1 MKTELETQVENYQ
14 KWRDELRET
23 IEAYQAWLEGHGHAD
38 IRRSLRIYDLVE
50 SLRNDHI
57 MLAFLAEFSRGKTEL
72 INAMFFSG
80 YEQRLLPSDMG
91 RTTMCPT
98 EIFYDGAEDP
108 YIRLLPI
115 ETRKGED
122 GIGALKHKPIEW
134 VQIKLEVDSKEAMA
148 EAMAKLAEV
157 KSVPIADAEAMGLL
171 DDSDFLTTT
180 VIKKGEGKVDIPC
193 WRHAMINFPH
203 PLLKSGLVV
212 LDTPGV
218 NALGTEPELTLSMIP
233 SAHAVLFLL
242 GLDTGVTK
250 SDLNVWQE
258 YVRDYVSRRIA
269 VLNKVD
275 LAWDDLKSQAEID
288 AGIERQLDE
297 TAKTLDIQRD
307 HVLALS
313 AQKALLARIRED
325 DELLKRSGIEQLERL
340 IADEIIPAK
349 QEILRAAVSRE
360 VGGMVES
367 SLQSVVSARDSG
379 RGELI
384 EMSKL
389 SGKNRELAKNMLTKF
404 EEDKTKYGRHME
416 SFNGSLKTVTR
427 QGDVLLNTMSD
438 ERLGELLA
446 KCSQAMTDSWTTA
459 GLMRSM
465 QALFET
471 FSQQAER
478 ILAFSAETRG
488 FVENVYSQ
496 FHKQYG
502 FKKISPPELN
512 LERHILRMH
521 TLEER
526 TEAFCK
532 NPVNVLGREKRFVI
546 RRFHSSLVG
555 QGMQLFR
562 DVRNDLDGWLKG
574 ALNPLSMQ
582 LKEHQKLLEARVESL
597 RKIAGDVNA
606 LQERVGY
613 LQKQQHQLSKQ
624 VADLTRIRDTLSAEA
639 PSSEEAGA
647 AVAA

>member
-1 MKTELETQVENYQ
+1 MKTELETQVENYE
-14 KWRDELRET
+14 KWRNELRDT

-80 YEQRLLPSDMG
+80 YQQRLLPSDIG

-98 EIFYDGAEDP
+98 EIFYDDSEDP

-122 GIGALKHKPIEW
+122 GIGALKQRPIEW
-134 VQIKLEVDSKEAMA
+134 VQIRLEVDSSEAMS
-148 EAMAKLAEV
+148 EAMAKLADS
-157 KSVPIADAEAMGLL
+157 KTVPIEEAEAMGLL
-171 DDSDFLTTT
+171 EDSDLLTTT
-180 VIKKGEGKVDIPC
+180 VIKKEEGKVEIPC

-242 GLDTGVTK
+242 ALDTGVTK
-250 SDLNVWQE
+250 SDLNIWQE
-258 YVRDYVSRRIA
+258 FVRDYVSRRVA

-275 LAWDDLKSQAEID
+275 LAWDDLKSQGEVD

-297 TAKTLDIQRD
+297 TAKTLDIDRD

-325 DELLKRSGIEQLERL
+325 EDLLKKSGIEQLERL

-367 SLQSVVSARDSG
+367 SLQSVITERDSG
-379 RGELI
+379 RTELI

-389 SGKNRELAKNMLTKF
+389 SGKNRELAKNLLTKF
-404 EEDKTKYGRHME
+404 EQDKTKYGHHMD
-416 SFNGSLKTVTR
+416 SFNRSLKTVTR
-427 QGDVLLNTMSD
+427 QGEVLLNTMSD
-438 ERLGELLA
+438 DRLAELLA
-446 KCSQAMTDSWTTA
+446 KSSQAMTDSWTTA

-465 QALFET
+465 QALFEA

-478 ILAFSAETRG
+478 ILDFSTETRG
-488 FVENVYSQ
+488 FVENVYAQ

-502 FKKISPPELN
+502 FKQISPPELN

-526 TEAFCK
+526 TEEFCK

-546 RRFHSSLVG
+546 RRFHSGLVG

-562 DVRNDLDGWLKG
+562 EVRNDLEGWLKG
-574 ALNPLSMQ
+574 ALDPLSMQ
-582 LKEHQKLLEARVESL
+582 LKQHQKLLEARVESL
-597 RKIAGDVNA
+597 RKISGDVNA

-613 LQKQQHQLSKQ
+613 LQKQQAQLSKQ
-624 VADLTRIRDTLSAEA
+624 VVDLTRIRDTLRAETPA
-639 PSSEEAGA
+639 AEESDA